1 MDTVTGVTQEEYER
15 ASRQHE
21 ANMTYS
27 SRSNVNIYQH
37 NRRPLN
43 VTINGRRTSNY
54 LMDSASAAPHEDAF
68 KIIEHPTLST
78 SEKVKRF
85 NELASKNDL
94 MIMAHRSKDDHKSL
108 MSAAA
113 AVKNKHPELYDA
125 VMSQSSI
132 VKGVRAQR
140 QLNNR
145 PIPDQSVFVRQP
157 SLKERMTLTR
167 GAPKRL
173 RNPDSAYMNQA
184 MADLDINRPDI
195 SELSDR
201 LFQKRYS
208 VPQLPSFLTSSARY
222 ENPAVDKQGASDMHA
237 RLMRTLMESPH
248 MSPEEKQTIL
258 KTGVRSPYFD
268 PERKLK
274 DGASLND
281 VVNEP
286 NAKKIL
292 ASFNNAKKS
301 ENGELTFKQHADAF
315 YNSFGRCGNEFV
327 QLYNTINDPEIKE
340 KEKLKAIDEA
350 VGNGLS
356 IRQRM
361 QDGSHLLQASSK
373 GSAVFNKLTGIYRD
387 EFKKFRNQT
396 PVKKMTPSSA
406 KKNSS
411 SSSSTRVDSNKLEQ
425 TRKLHEAV
433 HDRDIEKCDKYIKAG
448 ACPHLVIDG
457 DSAMSIRSEINPI
470 PFTKKFDALVKDIP
484 APMFKTGMHC
494 FKKAVHKVEEAMS
507 DDDDTGTGTDT
518 DTGDEGLLSDV
529 ESDIEEGIKN
539 VTEGIEDVIEDIE
552 RPFKSNGCSGKK
564 GKKSKN
570 YNMI

>member
-37 NRRPLN
+37 TRRPLN

-94 MIMAHRSKDDHKSL
+94 KIMAHRSKDDHKSL

-140 QLNNR
+140 QSNR
-145 PIPDQSVFVRQP
+145 PKPDQLAFDRQP

-173 RNPDSAYMNQA
+173 RKPDSAYVSQA
-184 MADLDINRPDI
+184 MADLDINRPDM
-195 SELSDR
+195 SELADR
-201 LFQKRYS
+201 LFEKRYS

-222 ENPAVDKQGASDMHA
+222 ENPAVEKQDASDMHA

-248 MSPEEKQTIL
+248 MSSEEKQTIL
-258 KTGVRSPYFD
+258 KTGARSPYFD
-268 PERKLK
+268 PEHKLK

-301 ENGELTFKQHADAF
+301 ENDELTFKQHADAF

-327 QLYNTINDPEIKE
+327 QLYNTIENPEITEDK
-340 KEKLKAIDEA
+340 KLKAIDKA

-396 PVKKMTPSSA
+396 PGDKMTPSSA
-406 KKNSS
+406 KKNS

-425 TRKLHEAV
+425 TRKLHDAV
-433 HDRDIEKCDKYIKAG
+433 HDRDIEKCAKYIKAG

-518 DTGDEGLLSDV
+518 DTGDEGILSEV

-539 VTEGIEDVIEDIE
+539 VTEGIEDVIDDIK

>member
-37 NRRPLN
+37 NRRPLT

-54 LMDSASAAPHEDAF
+54 LMDSASAVPHEDAF

-78 SEKVKRF
+78 DEKVKRF
-85 NELASKNDL
+85 NELASKNNL
-94 MIMAHRSKDDHKSL
+94 NIMAHRSKDDHKSL

-140 QLNNR
+140 QSNR
-145 PIPDQSVFVRQP
+145 PKPDQLAIDRQP

-167 GAPKRL
+167 GAPQRL
-173 RNPDSAYMNQA
+173 RKPDSAYMSQA
-184 MADLDINRPDI
+184 MADLDINRPDM
-195 SELSDR
+195 SELADR
-201 LFQKRYS
+201 LFEKRYS
-208 VPQLPSFLTSSARY
+208 VSQLPSFLTSSARY
-222 ENPAVDKQGASDMHA
+222 ENPVADKQDASDMHA

-258 KTGVRSPYFD
+258 KTGARSPYFD

-274 DGASLND
+274 DGVSLND

-315 YNSFGRCGNEFV
+315 YNSFGRCGNDFV
-327 QLYNTINDPEIKE
+327 RLYNTINDPEIKE
-340 KEKLKAIDEA
+340 KDKLNAIDEA
-350 VGNGLS
+350 IDNGLS

-387 EFKKFRNQT
+387 EFNKFRNQT
-396 PVKKMTPSSA
+396 PVKKMTQSSA
-406 KKNSS
+406 KKTS

-425 TRKLHEAV
+425 TRKLHDAV
-433 HDRDIEKCDKYIKAG
+433 HDRDIEKCEKYIKAG

-494 FKKAVHKVEEAMS
+494 FKRAVHKVEEAMS
-507 DDDDTGTGTDT
+507 DDDDTGTDTDT
-518 DTGDEGLLSDV
+518 DTGDEGILSEV

-539 VTEGIEDVIEDIE
+539 VTEGIEDVIEDIK
-552 RPFKSNGCSGKK
+552 RPFKSKGCSGKK
-564 GKKSKN
+564 NKKSKT
-570 YNMI
+570 YNMV